1 MKYGLYLLS
10 LMLGG
15 CLASC
20 GLANE
25 QSIEDTW
32 TPIARW
38 EVIKGDS
45 VMICDADK
53 PEVETTLPL
62 ELIAEDYQVIRLG
75 KEAEEYPVL
84 SDAFITDNYI
94 GISSNSHSPLRLF
107 KKDGTYIRQIG
118 SFGEEENN
126 GKYRVVSHAQID
138 EANNR
143 IYILPFN
150 IKTDLTNKYGVSEK
164 EPVLLTYDLE
174 GNYLQ
179 EIPLACWIGF
189 GSRFKVDAEKGEIIV
204 IGKEVN
210 PESKKYRTWVQD
222 MEGNLIY
229 GIYDEDKKNDDYFGY
244 GTVSLFHTDAMETF
258 AEIGSEVPITR
269 KETDFLYH
277 LNQEERRLIPK
288 FQAKTKEI
296 SNFIYELPS
305 YYIVESTGHALNAD
319 TQTPMTIVNKKTL
332 KGARFNG
339 FVTPEGLLLN
349 QHSLL
354 SKTRNGYFSLVEK
367 ESRILKRIQKTDKSK
382 LTKEQRKKLEQLYQ
396 QLNSDKNDDT
406 ILFMAKFKK

>member
-20 GLANE
+20 GSASE
-25 QSIEDTW
+25 QAIEDTW
-32 TPIARW
+32 TPVAEW
-38 EVIKGDS
+38 KVVEGDS
-45 VMICDADK
+45 VMVADVSK
-53 PEVETTLPL
+53 AEVETTLPL
-62 ELIAEDYQVIRLG
+62 EMIADDYQVIKLD
-75 KEAEEYPVL
+75 KEAEEYSEL

-94 GISSNSHSPLRLF
+94 GISCNSHSPLRLF
-107 KKDGTYIRQIG
+107 KKDGTFVTQVG

-126 GKYRVVSHAQID
+126 GKYWTVSNVQID

-143 IYILPFN
+143 IYIMPRN
-150 IKTDLTNKYGVSEK
+150 INEHPTFARKDPT
-164 EPVLLTYDLE
+164 LLVYDLK
-174 GNYLQ
+174 GNYLH

-189 GSRFKVDAEKGEIIV
+189 GSNFKVDTEKGEIIV
-204 IGKEVN
+204 IGKEVS
-210 PESKKYRTWVQD
+210 PESKRYRTWVQD
-222 MEGNLIY
+222 MKGNLIY

-269 KETDFLYH
+269 KETEFLYH
-277 LNQEERRLIPK
+277 LNQEERRLVPK
-288 FQAKTKEI
+288 FQARTKEI
-296 SNFIYELPS
+296 TNAIYELPS
-305 YYIVESTGHALNAD
+305 YYIVESTMHAGDAD
-319 TQTPMTIVNKKTL
+319 TKTPKCIIDKKTL

-339 FVTPEGLLLN
+339 FVTLEGLLLDQYTFLAN
-349 QHSLL
+349 
-354 SKTRNGYFSLVEK
+354 TRNGYFSLVEK
-367 ESRILKRIQKTDKSK
+367 ESRMLKRIQNMDKSK

-396 QLNSDKNDDT
+396 KLNSDKNDDT

>member
-20 GLANE
+20 GSASE
-25 QSIEDTW
+25 QAIEDTW
-32 TPIARW
+32 TPIAYW

-45 VMICDADK
+45 VMICEADK

-62 ELIAEDYQVIRLG
+62 ELIAEDYQVIKLG
-75 KEAEEYPVL
+75 KEAEEYSEL

-94 GISSNSHSPLRLF
+94 GISCNSHSPLRLF
-107 KKDGTYIRQIG
+107 KKDGTFVTQVG

-126 GKYRVVSHAQID
+126 GKYWTVSNVQID

-143 IYILPFN
+143 IYIMPRN
-150 IKTDLTNKYGVSEK
+150 INEHPTFARKDPT
-164 EPVLLTYDLE
+164 LLVYDLK
-174 GNYLQ
+174 GNYLH

-189 GSRFKVDAEKGEIIV
+189 GSNFKVDTEKGEIIV

-210 PESKKYRTWVQD
+210 PERKEYRIWVQD
-222 MEGNLIY
+222 MKGNLIY

-269 KETDFLYH
+269 KETEFLYH
-277 LNQEERRLIPK
+277 LNREKRRLVPK
-288 FQAKTKEI
+288 FQAKTKEKR
-296 SNFIYELPS
+296 NLVYELPW
-305 YYIVESTGHALNAD
+305 YYIVESTVLALSAD
-319 TQTPMTIVNKKTL
+319 TKTPKTIVNKKTL
-332 KGARFNG
+332 KGSHFNG

-349 QHSLL
+349 QFDLL
-354 SKTRNGYFSLVEK
+354 AKTRNGYFSLIEK
-367 ESRILKRIQKTDKSK
+367 ESRILERIQKTDKTK

-396 QLNSDKNDDT
+396 QLNSDKKDDT
-406 ILFMAKFKK
+406 ILFMAKFKR

>member
-20 GLANE
+20 GSASE
-25 QSIEDTW
+25 QAIEDTW
-32 TPIARW
+32 TPIAYW

-45 VMICDADK
+45 VMICEADK

-62 ELIAEDYQVIRLG
+62 ELIAEDYQVIKLG
-75 KEAEEYPVL
+75 KEAEEYSEL

-94 GISSNSHSPLRLF
+94 GISCNSHSPLRLF
-107 KKDGTYIRQIG
+107 KKDGTFVTQVG

-126 GKYRVVSHAQID
+126 GKYWTVSNVQID

-143 IYILPFN
+143 IYIMPRN
-150 IKTDLTNKYGVSEK
+150 INEHPTFARKDPT
-164 EPVLLTYDLE
+164 LLVYDLK
-174 GNYLQ
+174 GNYLH

-189 GSRFKVDAEKGEIIV
+189 GSNFKVDTEKGEIIV

-210 PESKKYRTWVQD
+210 PERKEYRIWVQD
-222 MEGNLIY
+222 MKGNLIY
-229 GIYDEDKKNDDYFGY
+229 GVYDEDKMNDESLAL
-244 GTVSLFHTDAMETF
+244 GTVSLFHTDAIDTY
-258 AEIGSEVPITR
+258 AIVSPSAYSVR
-269 KETDFLYH
+269 KETEFLYH
-277 LNQEERRLIPK
+277 LNQKERRLVPK

-296 SNFIYELPS
+296 SNFIYELPW
-305 YYIVESTGHALNAD
+305 YYIVESTVHALSAD

-332 KGARFNG
+332 KGAHFNG

-349 QHSLL
+349 QYDLL
-354 SKTRNGYFSLVEK
+354 AKTRNGYFSLVEK
-367 ESRILKRIQKTDKSK
+367 ESRILERIQKTDKSK

-396 QLNSDKNDDT
+396 QLNSDKKDDT

>member
-20 GLANE
+20 GSASE
-25 QSIEDTW
+25 QAIEDTW
-32 TPIARW
+32 TPIAYW

-45 VMICDADK
+45 VMICEADK

-62 ELIAEDYQVIRLG
+62 ELIAEDYQVIKLG
-75 KEAEEYPVL
+75 KEAEEYSEL

-94 GISSNSHSPLRLF
+94 GISCNSHSPLRLF
-107 KKDGTYIRQIG
+107 KKDGTFVTQVG

-126 GKYRVVSHAQID
+126 GKYWTVSNVQID

-143 IYILPFN
+143 IYIMPRN
-150 IKTDLTNKYGVSEK
+150 INEHPTFARKDPT
-164 EPVLLTYDLE
+164 LLVYDLK
-174 GNYLQ
+174 GNYLH

-189 GSRFKVDAEKGEIIV
+189 GSNFKVDTEKGEIIV

-210 PESKKYRTWVQD
+210 PERKEYRIWVQD
-222 MEGNLIY
+222 MKGNLIY

-269 KETDFLYH
+269 KETEFLYH
-277 LNQEERRLIPK
+277 LNREKRRLVPK
-288 FQAKTKEI
+288 FQAKTKEKR
-296 SNFIYELPS
+296 NLVYELPW
-305 YYIVESTGHALNAD
+305 YYIVESTVHALSAD
-319 TQTPMTIVNKKTL
+319 TKTPKTIVNKKTL
-332 KGARFNG
+332 KGAHFNG

-349 QHSLL
+349 QFDLL
-354 SKTRNGYFSLVEK
+354 AKTRNGYFSLIEK
-367 ESRILKRIQKTDKSK
+367 ESRILERIQKTDKTK

-396 QLNSDKNDDT
+396 QLNSDKKDDT
-406 ILFMAKFKK
+406 ILFMAKFKR

>member
-20 GLANE
+20 GSASE
-25 QSIEDTW
+25 QAIEDTW
-32 TPIARW
+32 TPVAEW
-38 EVIKGDS
+38 KVVEGDS
-45 VMICDADK
+45 VMVADVSK
-53 PEVETTLPL
+53 AEVETTLPL
-62 ELIAEDYQVIRLG
+62 EMIADDYQVIKLD
-75 KEAEEYPVL
+75 KEAEEYSEL

-94 GISSNSHSPLRLF
+94 GISCNSHSPLRLF
-107 KKDGTYIRQIG
+107 KKDGTFVTQVG

-126 GKYRVVSHAQID
+126 GKYWTVSNVQID

-143 IYILPFN
+143 IYIMPRN
-150 IKTDLTNKYGVSEK
+150 INEHPTFARKDPT
-164 EPVLLTYDLE
+164 LLVYDLK
-174 GNYLQ
+174 GNYLH

-189 GSRFKVDAEKGEIIV
+189 GSNFKVDTEKGEIIV
-204 IGKEVN
+204 IGKEVS
-210 PESKKYRTWVQD
+210 PESKRYRTWVQD
-222 MEGNLIY
+222 MKGNLIY

-269 KETDFLYH
+269 KETEFLYH
-277 LNQEERRLIPK
+277 LNQEERRLVPK
-288 FQAKTKEI
+288 FQARTKEI
-296 SNFIYELPS
+296 TNAIYELPS
-305 YYIVESTGHALNAD
+305 YYIVESTMHAGDAD
-319 TQTPMTIVNKKTL
+319 TKTPKCIIDKKTL

-339 FVTPEGLLLN
+339 FVTLEGLLLDQYTFLAN
-349 QHSLL
+349 
-354 SKTRNGYFSLVEK
+354 TRNGYFSLVEK
-367 ESRILKRIQKTDKSK
+367 ESRMLKRIQNMDKSK
-382 LTKEQRKKLEQLYQ
+382 LTKEQRKKLDQLYQ

>member
-1 MKYGLYLLS
+1 MKYSLYLLS

-20 GLANE
+20 GSASE
-25 QSIEDTW
+25 QAIEDTW
-32 TPIARW
+32 TPIAYW

-45 VMICDADK
+45 VMVADVSK
-53 PEVETTLPL
+53 AEVETTLPL
-62 ELIAEDYQVIRLG
+62 EMIADDYQVIKLD
-75 KEAEEYPVL
+75 KEAEEYSEL

-94 GISSNSHSPLRLF
+94 GISCNSHSPLRLF
-107 KKDGTYIRQIG
+107 KKDGTFVTQVG

-126 GKYRVVSHAQID
+126 GKYWTVSNVQID

-143 IYILPFN
+143 IYIMPRN
-150 IKTDLTNKYGVSEK
+150 INEHPTFARKDPT
-164 EPVLLTYDLE
+164 LLVYDLK
-174 GNYLQ
+174 GNYLH

-189 GSRFKVDAEKGEIIV
+189 GSNFKVDTEKGEIIV
-204 IGKEVN
+204 IGKEVS
-210 PESKKYRTWVQD
+210 PERKEYRIWVQD
-222 MEGNLIY
+222 MKGNLIY
-229 GIYDEDKKNDDYFGY
+229 GVYDEDKMNDESLAL
-244 GTVSLFHTDAMETF
+244 GTVSLFHTDAIDTY
-258 AEIGSEVPITR
+258 AIVSPSAYSVR
-269 KETDFLYH
+269 KETEFLYH
-277 LNQEERRLIPK
+277 LNQKERRLVPK

-296 SNFIYELPS
+296 SNFIYELPW
-305 YYIVESTGHALNAD
+305 YYIVESTVHALSAD

-349 QHSLL
+349 QYDLL
-354 SKTRNGYFSLVEK
+354 AKTRNGYFSLVEK
-367 ESRILKRIQKTDKSK
+367 ESRILERIQKMDKSK
-382 LTKEQRKKLEQLYQ
+382 LTKEQRKKLDQLYQ

>member
-20 GLANE
+20 GSANE
-25 QSIEDTW
+25 QAIEDTW
-32 TPIARW
+32 TPIAHW

-62 ELIAEDYQVIRLG
+62 ELIAEDYQVIKLD
-75 KEAEEYPVL
+75 KEAEEYIEL
-84 SDAFITDNYI
+84 SSAFITDNYI
-94 GISSNSHSPLRLF
+94 GISCNSLSPLRLF
-107 KKDGTYIRQIG
+107 KKGGTYIRQIG

-126 GKYRVVSHAQID
+126 GKYRVVSNAQID

-143 IYILPFN
+143 IYIMPENF
-150 IKTDLTNKYGVSEK
+150 K
-164 EPVLLTYDLE
+164 ETPTFSRKDPTLLVYDLK
-174 GNYLQ
+174 GNYLH

-189 GSRFKVDAEKGEIIV
+189 GSSFKVDAQKGEIIV
-204 IGKEVN
+204 IGYEVRPERKE
-210 PESKKYRTWVQD
+210 YRTWVQD

-229 GIYDEDKKNDDYFGY
+229 GIYDEDKKNDDCFGQ
-244 GTVSLFHTDAMETF
+244 GTISLNHTDAIETY
-258 AEIGSEVPITR
+258 AVVSPSAYSAR
-269 KETDFLYH
+269 KETEFLYH
-277 LNQEERRLIPK
+277 LNQEERRLVPK

-349 QHSLL
+349 QYDLL
-354 SKTRNGYFSLVEK
+354 AKTRNGYFSLVEK
-367 ESRILKRIQKTDKSK
+367 ESRILERIQKTDKSK